1 MRRSWKVGGWVAGLL
16 CALPA
21 LAAAQAATPSADAAA
36 TVNAVWVER
45 DVTFTYMPLTSYYS
59 CDGLRD
65 KVRWILN
72 ELGARPGFKV
82 VARGCVE
89 MQGPEIMP
97 GVKILAAFP
106 APATPELLSRLAS
119 EASKRELVARATGKP
134 DPVAEATAQFPA
146 RVKRVEF
153 RSGRS
158 SLDDLQDGDCELME
172 QLLRSH
178 VFDEFGVKVVEEQIS
193 CVPRQVT
200 LGAVRMTVEVL
211 EPVPAS

>member
-1 MRRSWKVGGWVAGLL
+1 MWRSWKGGWVAGLL

-21 LAAAQAATPSADAAA
+21 LAAAQAATSSADAAA

-45 DVTFTYMPLTSYYS
+45 EVTFTYMPLTSYYS

-65 KVRWILN
+65 KVRWILT

-106 APATPELLSRLAS
+106 APATPELLAQLAS
-119 EASKRELVARATGKP
+119 EASKRELAARATGKP

-146 RVKRVEF
+146 RVRRVEF
-153 RSGRS
+153 KSGVS
-158 SLDDLQDGDCELME
+158 SFDELQDGDCELME
-172 QLLRSH
+172 QMRDR
-178 VFDEFGVKVVEEQIS
+178 VFGRLGARVVEDQLH
-193 CVPRQVT
+193 CVPRRVSI
-200 LGAVRMTVEVL
+200 GAVRMTVEVL